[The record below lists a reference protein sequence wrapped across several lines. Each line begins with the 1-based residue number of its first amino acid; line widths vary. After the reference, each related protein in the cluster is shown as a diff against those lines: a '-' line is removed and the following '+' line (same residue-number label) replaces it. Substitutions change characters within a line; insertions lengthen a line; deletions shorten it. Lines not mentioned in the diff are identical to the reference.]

1 MHSKRVLVSL
11 TLLAA
16 MLVAIP
22 SIAQLKLPRPSQKA
36 TVSQTVGLTDVT
48 ITYSRP
54 GVKGRQ
60 IWGGLVPYDQVWRTG
75 ANEATQIVFSED
87 VTINGQ
93 PLPKGSYSL
102 HTIPG
107 KDMWTIIINKDD
119 KQWGSYSYDKAKD
132 ALRVTAKPEKSEF
145 REWLTFDVPEVSTDS
160 AKIAIRWE
168 NLAVP
173 FTVGT
178 DTTSKAMANIRAAI
192 AAAKPDDW
200 RVLMSGARFAY
211 DNKVATDDAA
221 KWLDQSI
228 KIDENI
234 NNLWLKAQVQAK
246 SGDKVGAVSTGEKAI
261 AKAGPKDGDE
271 VAEIKKNVALW
282 KK

>member
-11 TLLAA
+11 IMLAALLAA
-16 MLVAIP
+16 IP
-22 SIAQLKLPRPSQKA
+22 SFAQLKLPRPSQHA
-36 TVSQTVGLTDVT
+36 TVSQTIGLTDVT

-54 GVKGRQ
+54 GVKARQ

-75 ANEATQIVFSED
+75 ANEATQIVFSDD

-107 KDMWTIIINKDD
+107 KDTWTIIINTDD

-132 ALRVTAKPEKSEF
+132 ALRVTAKPEKAEF
-145 REWLTFDVPEVSTDS
+145 REWLTFEFPEVSTDS
-160 AKIAIRWE
+160 AKVVIRWE

-178 DTTSKAMANIRAAI
+178 NTTAKAMANIHAAI
-192 AAAKPDDW
+192 EAAKPDDW
-200 RVLMSGARFAY
+200 RVLMNGARFAY
-211 DNKVATDDAA
+211 DNKVSTDDAA

-228 KIDENI
+228 KINENI
-234 NNLWLKAQVQAK
+234 SNLWLKAQVQAK
-246 SGDKVGAVSTGEKAI
+246 SGDKAAAVASAEKAI
-261 AKAGPKDGDE
+261 AKAEPKDGE
-271 VAEIKKNVALW
+271 VASEIKKSVAQW